1 MGITGMGTD
10 SLFGTHG
17 HMYTHIHQTCTND
30 GRFGLVMHQDVTGN
44 LGTGTCTLHFKK
56 SMCSCICCG
65 QH

>member
-1 MGITGMGTD
+1 MGITGMGAD

-17 HMYTHIHQTCTND
+17 HMYTHIHQTYTND

-56 SMCSCICCG
+56 
-65 QH
+65 